1 MLNRLI
7 RIRETGS
14 LLFLIV
20 LILGVG
26 IKNPSFLQPTSLL
39 NILNDSVVFVL
50 LSVGIA
56 FVGLILFI
64 RKRRK

>member
-1 MLNRLI
+1 MLNKLI

-14 LLFLIV
+14 LVFLIA

-39 NILNDSVVFVL
+39 NILTQ
-50 LSVGIA
+50 
-56 FVGLILFI
+56 
-64 RKRRK
+64 